1 MWASLGT
8 PARPGVHAPSGGT
21 GAPPLG
27 QSPAAP
33 GSPPDP
39 SAGGTTQGG
48 LTRRVRGAQM
58 PSTQPLSLRRS
69 GAAAGPQPGRA
80 AGQPQPG
87 AVGQPGSGG
96 PPGHGVP
103 PPAAGPAPGAALGR
117 RRSSGERGE
126 APASDVYGFL
136 SSFTSGVQRGLDE
149 ARRADD
155 GR

>member
-1 MWASLGT
+1 
-8 PARPGVHAPSGGT
+8 
-21 GAPPLG
+21 
-27 QSPAAP
+27 
-33 GSPPDP
+33 
-39 SAGGTTQGG
+39 
-48 LTRRVRGAQM
+48 M

-69 GAAAGPQPGRA
+69 GVAAGPPPGRA